1 MTSGAGASV
10 ALMRV
15 DPVPGT
21 VLSWVFRGRP
31 REDARPVTAPASVQG
46 NLAIFITIEMNI
58 AIPLLDTEP
67 MDRSLKMFPQ
77 RMYIAALLVRV

>member
-1 MTSGAGASV
+1 M
-10 ALMRV
+10 
-15 DPVPGT
+15 
-21 VLSWVFRGRP
+21 
-31 REDARPVTAPASVQG
+31 
-46 NLAIFITIEMNI
+46 AIFIKVEINI

>member
-1 MTSGAGASV
+1 M
-10 ALMRV
+10 
-15 DPVPGT
+15 
-21 VLSWVFRGRP
+21 FRGRP
-31 REDARPVTAPASVQG
+31 REDTRPVTTPASVQG
-46 NLAIFITIEMNI
+46 NLAIFIIEMNI